1 VRLPPGPESPR
12 LAQAWLWSYRYA
24 DWTTK
29 LHRRH
34 GPTFTVEVGGLPPA
48 VVTTDR
54 DAVKRLFTGDPKVKR
69 HANDLLIPFVG
80 ERSVMVLEPV
90 SHLARRKL
98 LLPPFHGERVQG
110 YARLMQE
117 LVDAELARWPR
128 DDVVEVLPVAQALT
142 LDVILEAVLGI
153 RDTGVRR
160 ELRQTFDKM
169 TNPATTLATYMP
181 KLSRRAW
188 WNLPAYPYWR
198 LKDRLDALLFA
209 HIASTRADPRLEQRA
224 DVLAL
229 LVQARDAD
237 GEGLTDAELR
247 DELVTLI
254 AAGHETT
261 ATAIGWGALLLAQ
274 HPPRRTDPE
283 YLDAIVKEIL
293 RIRSPVPIAAARHVL
308 EPFEVGGWTIPPE
321 AIVIVDAYGLHHDPA
336 IYPDPERFRP
346 DRFLDGAPEHAFLPF
361 GGGAH
366 RCIGASL
373 AQLEIKVVLG
383 ALLERF
389 ELAPVKPGLERIRR
403 RGVTMAPRNGARVRV
418 RRRAAPAAPGPAAPV
433 AAATR

>member
-1 VRLPPGPESPR
+1 MQLPPGPQSPR

-34 GPTFTVEVGGLPPA
+34 GPTFTVKVGGLPPA

-54 DAVKRLFTGDPKVKR
+54 DAVKRLFMGDPKVKR

-80 ERSVMVLEPV
+80 RQSVMVLEPV

-110 YARLMQE
+110 YARLMQT
-117 LVDAELARWPR
+117 LVDEELETWTNG
-128 DDVVEVLPVAQALT
+128 DVVAIQPVAQALT
-142 LDVILEAVLGI
+142 LDVILQAVLGI
-153 RDTGVRR
+153 RDVSVRR
-160 ELRQTFDKM
+160 ELRRLFDKM
-169 TNPATTLATYMP
+169 TNPATTLATYLP
-181 KLSRRAW
+181 QVSRRAW

-198 LKDRLDALLFA
+198 LKDQLDAILFA
-209 HIASTRADPRLEQRA
+209 HIASTRADRQLEERE

-229 LVQARDAD
+229 LVQARDAE
-237 GEGLTDAELR
+237 GVGLTDTELR

-261 ATAIGWGALLLAQ
+261 ATAIAWGALLLALD
-274 HPPRRTDPE
+274 PPQRRDPE
-283 YLDAIVKEIL
+283 YLDAIVKEVL

-308 EPFEVGGWTIPPE
+308 EPFALGRWTIPPE
-321 AIVIVDAYGLHHDPA
+321 AIVIVDAYGLHHDPT
-336 IYPDPERFRP
+336 IYSDPEAFRP

-366 RCIGASL
+366 RCIGAAL
-373 AQLEIKVVLG
+373 AQLEMKVVLG
-383 ALLERF
+383 ALLDRF
-389 ELAPVKPGLERIRR
+389 DLDPVRDGIEGVRR
-403 RGVTMAPRNGARVRV
+403 RGVTMAPRDGARVRIK
-418 RRRAAPAAPGPAAPV
+418 RRERPAAPGPAAPV